1 MGTRNLTCV
10 IKGGEFRVA
19 QYGQW
24 DGYPEAA
31 GRDILAFL
39 RTTGYIEKLRSR
51 VDECTFVS
59 DEEWSRRAAAFGIGD
74 AVVVGSEQEKM
85 FAELFKWNDRD
96 LGRKV
101 LNALVTSQ
109 GPVELLDSRTFAQ
122 DSLFCEWAYVVD
134 LDRNVLE
141 VYKGFNHD
149 SNANAGVFASLPPKE
164 VKPHAFSGDSY
175 YAVTLAKSYSFDNLP
190 SVEVMKEECDPSEPE
205 DD

>member
-39 RTTGYIEKLRSR
+39 NTPGYIEKLRSR
-51 VDECTFVS
+51 VDECQLFTEAQWS
-59 DEEWSRRAAAFGIGD
+59 QRMEDEGIGTSI
-74 AVVVGSEQEKM
+74 VVGSEQERNYKEKFWM
-85 FAELFKWNDRD
+85 VDRD

-101 LNALVTSQ
+101 LNAIVTTT
-109 GPVELLDSRTFAQ
+109 GPLPLMDSRTFAQ

-141 VYKGFNHD
+141 VYVGFNHD

-164 VKPHAFSGDSY
+164 YESY
-175 YAVTLAKSYSFDNLP
+175 YAVSLVKSYTFDNLP
-190 SVEVMKEECDPSEPE
+190 TVEVMKEECDPEESE

>member
-10 IKGGEFRVA
+10 IKGGDFRIA

-31 GRDILAFL
+31 GRDILEFL
-39 RTTGYIEKLRSR
+39 NTPGNIDKLRSR
-51 VDECTFVS
+51 VDEVTFVS
-59 DEEWSRRAAAFGIGD
+59 DEELDRRMQALGIGD
-74 AVVVGSEQEKM
+74 SIVCGSEQEKLYKEK
-85 FAELFKWNDRD
+85 FRWVDRD

-101 LNALVTSQ
+101 LNALVATT
-109 GPVELLDSRTFAQ
+109 GPVDLMDSRTFAQ

-149 SNANAGVFASLPPKE
+149 ASADAGVFARLQAKE
-164 VKPHAFSGDSY
+164 LKHNTEDPY
-175 YAVTLAKSYSFDNLP
+175 YAVVLAKSYSFDNLP
-190 SVEVMKEECDPSEPE
+190 TAQVMKEECDPEESE
-205 DD
+205 DS